1 MYRSRVQS
9 FTDWILKKF
18 DICDKPTKRNGNL
31 TRNESLVSTLKQNKD
46 YSGYRELINKII
58 AGVKKKIG
66 VSITYADFD
75 HMVWYYFKGSKSK
88 IISAM
93 EHLPDKN

>member
-1 MYRSRVQS
+1 MFNLILVDGRFLYKSRHQMLCIRS
-9 FTDWILKKF
+9 
-18 DICDKPTKRNGNL
+18 
-31 TRNESLVSTLKQNKD
+31 
-46 YSGYRELINKII
+46 LIDKII